1 MSSNEEKVLL
11 LCVNYQNDGETLAFL
26 KNVLANDRAG
36 RVRIA
41 VADNTIR
48 SDIERILF
56 EQAAE
61 SLSRYVCVTS
71 ENANLGYF
79 GGLNAAFKKANIRYS
94 ETLFR
99 CVVLSNTDIEFSS
112 ENFFDKLVEVIAL
125 RSHASTPDTIGL
137 IAPMI
142 QSSRTGA
149 NQNPLYRR
157 KPSRGKFSY
166 LSAIYSVYSLGVAH
180 RLLSKVKNFVRRKLD
195 LDKFELED
203 EEIYAGHGSFM
214 VLLNEYFARGGQL
227 GYPEFLFCE
236 EIFVAEQCASLG
248 LTTLF
253 CPSLRVVH
261 RENAT
266 TGLLPS
272 RKIVAYLQRSHLY
285 CRDTYF

>member
-1 MSSNEEKVLL
+1 MSSTEEKVLL
-11 LCVNYQNDGETLAFL
+11 LCVNYQNDVETLVFL

-41 VADNTIR
+41 VADNTVR
-48 SDIERILF
+48 SDIERTRF
-56 EQAAE
+56 QQAAE
-61 SLSRYVCVTS
+61 SLSRYICVTS

-79 GGLNAAFKKANIRYS
+79 GGLNAAFRKASSHYS
-94 ETLFR
+94 ETLFC
-99 CVVLSNTDIEFSS
+99 CVVLSNTDIEFESGH
-112 ENFFDKLVEVIAL
+112 FFDELVAAIADRTHVL
-125 RSHASTPDTIGL
+125 PPNNIGL
-137 IAPMI
+137 IAPTI
-142 QSSRTGA
+142 RSSRTGV

-166 LSAIYSVYSLGVAH
+166 LSAVYSIYSLGVAH
-180 RLLSKVKNFVRRKLD
+180 RLLSKVKNLVRSRSD
-195 LDKFELED
+195 LEKIEID
-203 EEIYAGHGSFM
+203 EAIYAAHGSFM
-214 VLLNEYFARGGQL
+214 VMLSEYFARNGKL
-227 GYPEFLFCE
+227 AYPEFLFCE

-272 RKIVAYLQRSHLY
+272 RKIVSYLQRSHLY
-285 CRDTYF
+285 CRDNYF